1 MIIYKY
7 LFNRFILGLTVSLI
21 VLASIEIFFSF
32 TAELKY
38 LNIGDYNILM
48 VTKYVILNIPKS
60 LEIMFPYAV
69 LIGSMLSLG
78 AMSSDM
84 EFISMQ
90 SAGVSISKIITIILI
105 QAFLL
110 SSIFYYVTDS
120 VVPKYSNKAEMKKN
134 FALNKKLIFNKN
146 GVWFKDQNT
155 FIKINEIYSDK
166 KLSGIMIYGYD
177 SNDSLSLIKNIRH
190 AEFID
195 NEWYLQ
201 EVNETII
208 NNSLITKK
216 YSKEYYTDTL
226 VDRKLI
232 NIKTHKSSSLSL
244 ANVSQNISYL
254 MKNNLDA
261 DVQKKIYWE
270 KIFMPLSTVVMLFLS
285 MPFIFGK
292 HRSAN
297 LSKRLVL
304 GLFIGI
310 GFFIVTS
317 ILPNLGMV
325 FGILPFINVLL
336 PHILFIALGK
346 YLLEYQLKDG
356 IG

>member
-1 MIIYKY
+1 MIIYRY
-7 LFNRFILGLTVSLI
+7 LFNRFILGLIVSLT
-21 VLASIEIFFSF
+21 VLVSIETFFSF
-32 TAELKY
+32 TAELKH
-38 LNIGDYNILM
+38 LNIGNYNIL
-48 VTKYVILNIPKS
+48 VVIKYIILNIPKS

-84 EFISMQ
+84 EFVSMQ
-90 SAGVSISKIITIILI
+90 SAGISISKIITIILI

-110 SSIFYYVTDS
+110 SSIFYYATDS
-120 VVPKYSNKAEMKKN
+120 LVPKYSNKAEMKKN

-155 FIKINEIYSDK
+155 FIRINEIYSDA
-166 KLSGIMIYGYD
+166 KLNGILMYHYD
-177 SNDSLSLIKNIRH
+177 ANDSLTSIKNIKH
-190 AEFID
+190 AEFI
-195 NEWYLQ
+195 NNKWYLQ
-201 EVNETII
+201 EIDETVI
-208 NNSLITKK
+208 NHPLITKT
-216 YSKEYYTDTL
+216 YTKEDYVDTL
-226 VDRKLI
+226 ISRKLI
-232 NIKTHKSSSLSL
+232 NIKTHKSSRLSL
-244 ANVSQNISYL
+244 ADVSQNIEYL
-254 MKNNLDA
+254 TKNNLDSS
-261 DVQKKIYWE
+261 VQKKIYWE

-310 GFFIVTS
+310 GFFIIVS

-325 FGILPFINVLL
+325 LGVLPFINVLL
-336 PHILFIALGK
+336 PHILFIGLGK
-346 YLLEYQLKDG
+346 YLLEYQLRDG

>member
-7 LFNRFILGLTVSLI
+7 LFNRFVLGLIVSLTI
-21 VLASIEIFFSF
+21 LVSIETFFSF
-32 TAELKY
+32 TAELKH
-38 LNIGDYNILM
+38 LNVGSYNMLVI
-48 VTKYVILNIPKS
+48 TKYIILNIPKS

-84 EFISMQ
+84 EFVSMQ
-90 SAGVSISKIITIILI
+90 SAGISISKIIIIILT

-110 SSIFYYVTDS
+110 SSIFYYATDS
-120 VVPKYSNKAEMKKN
+120 LVPKYSNKAEMKKN

-155 FIKINEIYSDK
+155 FIRINEIYSDA
-166 KLSGIMIYGYD
+166 KLNGILMYHYD
-177 SNDSLSLIKNIRH
+177 ANDSLTSIKNIKH
-190 AEFID
+190 AEFI
-195 NEWYLQ
+195 NNKWYLQ
-201 EVNETII
+201 EIDETVI
-208 NNSLITKK
+208 NHPLITKT
-216 YSKEYYTDTL
+216 YTKEDYVDTL
-226 VDRKLI
+226 ISRKLI
-232 NIKTHKSSSLSL
+232 NIKTHKSSRLSL
-244 ANVSQNISYL
+244 ADVSQNIEYL
-254 MKNNLDA
+254 TKNNLDSS
-261 DVQKKIYWE
+261 VQKKIYWE

-310 GFFIVTS
+310 GFFIIVS

-325 FGILPFINVLL
+325 LGVLPFINVLL
-336 PHILFIALGK
+336 PHILFIGLGK
-346 YLLEYQLKDG
+346 YLLEYQLRDG

>member
-7 LFNRFILGLTVSLI
+7 LFNRFILGLIVSLT
-21 VLASIEIFFSF
+21 VLTSIEIFFSF
-32 TAELKY
+32 TAELKN
-38 LNIGDYNILM
+38 LNIGNYNMI
-48 VTKYVILNIPKS
+48 VITKYVILNIPKS

-90 SAGVSISKIITIILI
+90 SAGISISKIITIILI

-110 SSIFYYVTDS
+110 SSIFYYATDYL
-120 VVPKYSNKAEMKKN
+120 VPKYSNKAEMQKN

-146 GVWFKDQNT
+146 GVWFKDKNT
-155 FIKINEIYSDK
+155 FIKINEIYSDS
-166 KLSGIMIYGYD
+166 KLSGILMYSYD
-177 SNDSLSLIKNIRH
+177 DNNSLSLIKHIGR
-190 AEFID
+190 AEFII
-195 NEWYLQ
+195 NKWHLQ
-201 EVNETII
+201 EINETMI

-216 YSKEYYTDTL
+216 YTKEDYTDFL
-226 VDRKLI
+226 IDKKLI
-232 NIKTHKSSSLSL
+232 NIKTRKSASLSL
-244 ANVSQNISYL
+244 ADVSQNISYL
-254 MKNNLDA
+254 TKNNLDP
-261 DVQKKIYWE
+261 DIQKKIYWE
-270 KIFMPLSTVVMLFLS
+270 KLFMPLSTVVMLFLS

-304 GLFIGI
+304 GVFIGI
-310 GFFIVTS
+310 GFFIITS

-325 FGILPFINVLL
+325 LGIMPFINVLL
-336 PHILFIALGK
+336 PHILFIVLGK
-346 YLLEYQLKDG
+346 YLLEYQLRDG

>member
-7 LFNRFILGLTVSLI
+7 LFNRFILGLIVSLT
-21 VLASIEIFFSF
+21 VLVSIETFFSF
-32 TAELKY
+32 TAELKH
-38 LNIGDYNILM
+38 LNVGSYNMLVI
-48 VTKYVILNIPKS
+48 TKYIILNIPKS

-90 SAGVSISKIITIILI
+90 SAGISISKIITIILI

-110 SSIFYYVTDS
+110 SSIFYYATDS
-120 VVPKYSNKAEMKKN
+120 LVPKYSNKAEMKKN

-155 FIKINEIYSDK
+155 FIRINEIYSDA
-166 KLSGIMIYGYD
+166 KLNGILMYRYD
-177 SNDSLSLIKNIRH
+177 ANDSLTLIKSIKH
-190 AEFID
+190 AEFI
-195 NEWYLQ
+195 NNKWRLQ
-201 EVNETII
+201 EINETMI

-216 YSKEYYTDTL
+216 YIKEDYTDTL
-226 VDRKLI
+226 VSRKLI
-232 NIKTHKSSSLSL
+232 NIKTHKASSLSL
-244 ANVSQNISYL
+244 SDVSENIEYL
-254 MKNNLDA
+254 TKNNLDSS
-261 DVQKKIYWE
+261 VQKKIYWE
-270 KIFMPLSTVVMLFLS
+270 KIFMPLSTIVMLFLS

-310 GFFIVTS
+310 GFFIIMS

-325 FGILPFINVLL
+325 FGVLPFINVLL
-336 PHILFIALGK
+336 PHILFIGLGK
-346 YLLEYQLKDG
+346 YLLEYQLRDG

>member
-1 MIIYKY
+1 
-7 LFNRFILGLTVSLI
+7 
-21 VLASIEIFFSF
+21 
-32 TAELKY
+32 
-38 LNIGDYNILM
+38 
-48 VTKYVILNIPKS
+48 
-60 LEIMFPYAV
+60 
-69 LIGSMLSLG
+69 
-78 AMSSDM
+78 
-84 EFISMQ
+84 
-90 SAGVSISKIITIILI
+90 
-105 QAFLL
+105 
-110 SSIFYYVTDS
+110 
-120 VVPKYSNKAEMKKN
+120 
-134 FALNKKLIFNKN
+134 
-146 GVWFKDQNT
+146 
-155 FIKINEIYSDK
+155 
-166 KLSGIMIYGYD
+166 MIYGYD

-232 NIKTHKSSSLSL
+232 IIKTHKSSSLSL

>member
-7 LFNRFILGLTVSLI
+7 LFNRFILGFIVSLTVL
-21 VLASIEIFFSF
+21 VSIETFFSF
-32 TAELKY
+32 TAELKH
-38 LNIGDYNILM
+38 LNVGDYNMLVI
-48 VTKYVILNIPKS
+48 TKYIILNIPKS

-90 SAGVSISKIITIILI
+90 SAGISVSKIITIILI

-110 SSIFYYVTDS
+110 SSIFYYITDS
-120 VVPKYSNKAEMKKN
+120 LVPKYSNKAEMKKN
-134 FALNKKLIFNKN
+134 FSLNKKLIFNKN
-146 GVWFKDQNT
+146 GVWFKDKNA
-155 FIKINEIYSDK
+155 FIKISEIYSDI
-166 KLSGIMIYGYD
+166 KLTGIVIYNYD
-177 SNDSLSLIKNIRH
+177 ANDSLSSIKHIRH

-195 NEWYLQ
+195 NRWYLQ
-201 EVNETII
+201 EINETII
-208 NNSLITKK
+208 NDSLITKK
-216 YSKEYYTDTL
+216 YSKESYIDNL
-226 VDRKLI
+226 IDRKLI
-232 NIKTHKSSSLSL
+232 NIKTYKSSSLSL
-244 ANVSQNISYL
+244 ADVSQNISYL
-254 MKNNLDA
+254 VKNNLDPNI
-261 DVQKKIYWE
+261 QKKIYWE

-292 HRSAN
+292 HRSSN

-310 GFFIVTS
+310 GFFIITS

-325 FGILPFINVLL
+325 LGILPFINVLL
-336 PHILFIALGK
+336 PHILFIVLGK
-346 YLLEYQLKDG
+346 YLLEYQLRDG

>member
-7 LFNRFILGLTVSLI
+7 LFHRFILGLIVSLT

-38 LNIGDYNILM
+38 LNIGDYNILV

-261 DVQKKIYWE
+261 DVQKKMYWE

-325 FGILPFINVLL
+325 FGILPFINILL
-336 PHILFIALGK
+336 PHILFIVLGK

>member
-7 LFNRFILGLTVSLI
+7 LFHRFIIGLIVSLA
-21 VLASIEIFFSF
+21 VLVSIEIFFSF
-32 TAELKY
+32 TAELKH
-38 LNIGDYNILM
+38 LNTGNYNILLL
-48 VTKYVILNIPKS
+48 TKYVILNIPGS
-60 LEIMFPYAV
+60 MEIMFPYAV

-84 EFISMQ
+84 EFVSMQ
-90 SAGVSISKIITIILI
+90 SAGISISKIITIILI

-110 SSIFYYVTDS
+110 SSIFYYATDS
-120 VVPKYSNKAEMKKN
+120 LVPKYSNKAEMKKN

-146 GVWFKDQNT
+146 GVWFKDKNT
-155 FIKINEIYSDK
+155 FIKITEIYSDT
-166 KLSGIMIYGYD
+166 KLSNIMIYSYD
-177 SNDSLSLIKNIRH
+177 DNNSLYLIKGINY

-195 NEWYLQ
+195 NKWHLKGI
-201 EVNETII
+201 NETVI

-216 YSKEYYTDTL
+216 SYKEEYTDIL
-226 VDRKLI
+226 IDRKLI
-232 NIKTHKSSSLSL
+232 KIKTHKPSSLSL
-244 ANVSQNISYL
+244 ANVNQNISYL

-261 DVQKKIYWE
+261 NLQKKIYWE

-297 LSKRLVL
+297 ISKRLVL

-310 GFFIVTS
+310 GFFIITS

-325 FGILPFINVLL
+325 FGILPFISVLL

-346 YLLEYQLKDG
+346 YLLEYQLRDG

>member
-7 LFNRFILGLTVSLI
+7 LFHRFILGLTVSLA

-38 LNIGDYNILM
+38 LNIGDYNILV

>member
-7 LFNRFILGLTVSLI
+7 LFHRFILGLIVSLT
-21 VLASIEIFFSF
+21 VLVSIETFFSF

-38 LNIGDYNILM
+38 LNVGDYNIL
-48 VTKYVILNIPKS
+48 VITKYIILNIPKS

-90 SAGVSISKIITIILI
+90 SAGISVSKIITIILI

-110 SSIFYYVTDS
+110 SSIFYYTADS
-120 VVPKYSNKAEMKKN
+120 LVPKYSNKAETKKN

-146 GVWFKDQNT
+146 GVWFKDKNT
-155 FIKINEIYSDK
+155 FIKINEIYSDI
-166 KLSGIMIYGYD
+166 KLNGIIMYNYD
-177 SNDSLSLIKNIRH
+177 INDSLSSIKHIRY

-195 NEWYLQ
+195 NRWHLREINQ
-201 EVNETII
+201 TII
-208 NNSLITKK
+208 NDSLITKK
-216 YSKEYYTDTL
+216 YSKESYVDTL
-226 VDRKLI
+226 IDRKLI

-244 ANVSQNISYL
+244 ADVSQNINYL
-254 MKNNLDA
+254 VKNNLDSNI
-261 DVQKKIYWE
+261 QKKIYWE

-310 GFFIVTS
+310 GFFIITS

-325 FGILPFINVLL
+325 LGILPFINVLL
-336 PHILFIALGK
+336 PHILFIVLGK
-346 YLLEYQLKDG
+346 YLLEYQLRDG

>member
-7 LFNRFILGLTVSLI
+7 LFSRFILGLIVSLT
-21 VLASIEIFFSF
+21 VLVSIEIFFSF
-32 TAELKY
+32 TAELKN
-38 LNIGDYNILM
+38 LNVGDYNMLVI
-48 VTKYVILNIPKS
+48 TKYVILNIPKS

-78 AMSSDM
+78 AMSSDK
-84 EFISMQ
+84 EFVSMQ
-90 SAGVSISKIITIILI
+90 SSGISISKIITIILI

-110 SSIFYYVTDS
+110 SSIFYYVADS
-120 VVPKYSNKAEMKKN
+120 LVPKYSNKAEMKKN

-146 GVWFKDQNT
+146 GVWFKDKNT
-155 FIKINEIYSDK
+155 FIKINEIYSDSK
-166 KLSGIMIYGYD
+166 INGVIMYSYD
-177 SNDSLSLIKNIRH
+177 DNGSLSLIKNIGH

-195 NEWYLQ
+195 NKWNLRKI
-201 EVNETII
+201 NETII
-208 NNSLITKK
+208 DNGLITKK
-216 YSKEYYTDTL
+216 YFKEGSIDTL
-226 VDRKLI
+226 INRKLI

-244 ANVSQNISYL
+244 ADVSQNISYL
-254 MKNNLDA
+254 VNNNLDP
-261 DVQKKIYWE
+261 DIQKKIYWE

-310 GFFIVTS
+310 GFFIITS

-325 FGILPFINVLL
+325 LGILPFINVLL
-336 PHILFIALGK
+336 PHILFIILGK
-346 YLLEYQLKDG
+346 YLLEYQLRDG

>member
-7 LFNRFILGLTVSLI
+7 LFHRFIIGLIVSLS
-21 VLASIEIFFSF
+21 VLVSIEIFFSF

-38 LNIGDYNILM
+38 LNVGDYNMI
-48 VTKYVILNIPKS
+48 VIAKYIILNIPRS
-60 LEIMFPYAV
+60 IEIMFPYAV

-90 SAGVSISKIITIILI
+90 SAGISISKIIGIILI

-110 SSIFYYVTDS
+110 ASVFYYLTDS
-120 VVPKYSNKAEMKKN
+120 LVPKYSNKAEKKKN
-134 FALNKKLIFNKN
+134 LALNKKLIFNKN
-146 GVWFKDQNT
+146 GVWFKDKNT
-155 FIKINEIYSDK
+155 FIKINEIYSDTN
-166 KLSGIMIYGYD
+166 LNGVTMYSYD
-177 SNDSLSLIKNIRH
+177 ENNSLSLIKNVRH
-190 AEFID
+190 ANFID
-195 NEWYLQ
+195 NKWSLQ
-201 EVNETII
+201 DISETII
-208 NNSLITKK
+208 DDTSIIKKYTKK
-216 YSKEYYTDTL
+216 DKVDSFI
-226 VDRKLI
+226 DRKLI

-244 ANVSQNISYL
+244 SDVNQNIDYL
-254 MKNNLDA
+254 ITNNLDA
-261 DVQKKIYWE
+261 DIQKKIYWE
-270 KIFMPLSTVVMLFLS
+270 KIFKPLSTVIMLFLA

-310 GFFIVTS
+310 GFFIITS

-325 FGILPFINVLL
+325 LGIVPFINVLL
-336 PHILFIALGK
+336 PHVLFIALGK
-346 YLLEYQLKDG
+346 YLLDYQLTEG
-356 IG
+356 IK

>member
-7 LFNRFILGLTVSLI
+7 LFHRFILGLIVSLT
-21 VLASIEIFFSF
+21 VLVSIETFFSF

-38 LNIGDYNILM
+38 LNVGDYNIL
-48 VTKYVILNIPKS
+48 VITKYIILNIPKS

-261 DVQKKIYWE
+261 DVQKKMYWE

>member
-7 LFNRFILGLTVSLI
+7 LFHRFIIGVMVSLTVL
-21 VLASIEIFFSF
+21 VSIEIFFSF

-84 EFISMQ
+84 EFVSMQ
-90 SAGVSISKIITIILI
+90 SAGISISKIITIILI

-110 SSIFYYVTDS
+110 SSIFYYATDS
-120 VVPKYSNKAEMKKN
+120 LVPKYSSKAEMKKN

-146 GVWFKDQNT
+146 GVWFKDQNN
-155 FIKINEIYSDK
+155 FIRIKEIYSDS
-166 KLSGIMIYGYD
+166 KLKGILMYHYD
-177 SNDSLSLIKNIRH
+177 ANDSLTLIKDIKY
-190 AEFID
+190 AEFI
-195 NEWYLQ
+195 NNKWHLQ
-201 EVNETII
+201 EIKETMI

-216 YSKEYYTDTL
+216 YIKEDYIDNL
-226 VDRKLI
+226 INRKLI

-244 ANVSQNISYL
+244 ADVSQNIKYL
-254 MKNNLDA
+254 TKNNLDSS
-261 DVQKKIYWE
+261 VQKKIYWE
-270 KIFMPLSTVVMLFLS
+270 KVFMPLSTVIMLFLS

-310 GFFIVTS
+310 GFFIIMS

-325 FGILPFINVLL
+325 FGVLPFINVLL
-336 PHILFIALGK
+336 PHILFIGLGK
-346 YLLEYQLKDG
+346 YLLEYQLRDE

>member
-1 MIIYKY
+1 VIIYKY
-7 LFNRFILGLTVSLI
+7 LFNRFILGFIVSLI
-21 VLASIEIFFSF
+21 VLASIETFFSL
-32 TAELKY
+32 TAELKH
-38 LNIGDYNILM
+38 LNVGNYNILM
-48 VTKYVILNIPKS
+48 VTKYIILNIPKS

-84 EFISMQ
+84 EFVSMQ
-90 SAGVSISKIITIILI
+90 SAGISISKIITIILI

-110 SSIFYYVTDS
+110 SSIFYYVTDHL
-120 VVPKYSNKAEMKKN
+120 VPKYSNKAEMKKN

-146 GVWFKDQNT
+146 GVWFKDKNT
-155 FIKINEIYSDK
+155 FIKINEIYSDA
-166 KLSGIMIYGYD
+166 KLSGILVYSYD
-177 SNDSLSLIKNIRH
+177 ENNSLSSIKHIGH
-190 AEFID
+190 ADFIE
-195 NEWYLQ
+195 NKWHLQ
-201 EVNETII
+201 EINETII
-208 NNSLITKK
+208 NDSLITKRYTK
-216 YSKEYYTDTL
+216 VDYTDIL
-226 VDRKLI
+226 LDRKLI

-244 ANVSQNISYL
+244 ADVGKNINYL
-254 MKNNLDA
+254 TKNNLDPSI
-261 DVQKKIYWE
+261 QKKIYWE
-270 KIFMPLSTVVMLFLS
+270 KLFMPLSTVVMLFLS

-310 GFFIVTS
+310 GFFIITS
-317 ILPNLGMV
+317 VLPNLGMV
-325 FGILPFINVLL
+325 LGIIPFISVLL

-346 YLLEYQLKDG
+346 YLLEYQLRDG

>member
-7 LFNRFILGLTVSLI
+7 LFHRFILGFMVSLV
-21 VLASIEIFFSF
+21 VLASIETFFSF
-32 TAELKY
+32 TAELKS
-38 LNIGDYNILM
+38 LNIGNYNILTI
-48 VTKYVILNIPKS
+48 TKYVILNIPKS

-90 SAGVSISKIITIILI
+90 SAGISISKIMTIILI

-110 SSIFYYVTDS
+110 ASIFYYAADHF
-120 VVPKYSNKAEMKKN
+120 VPKYSNKAEMKKN

-146 GVWFKDQNT
+146 GVWFKDKNT
-155 FIKINEIYSDK
+155 FIKINEIYSDV
-166 KLSGIMIYGYD
+166 KLSKILIYSYD
-177 SNDSLSLIKNIRH
+177 DNNSLSSIKSINH
-190 AEFID
+190 ADFID
-195 NEWYLQ
+195 NKWHLQ
-201 EVNETII
+201 GINETVIK
-208 NNSLITKK
+208 NALVTKK
-216 YSKEYYTDTL
+216 YTGVDYTDIL
-226 VDRKLI
+226 LDRKLI
-232 NIKTHKSSSLSL
+232 NIKTHKSSRLSLSD
-244 ANVSQNISYL
+244 VSKNINYL
-254 MKNNLDA
+254 TKNNLDP

-270 KIFMPLSTVVMLFLS
+270 KLFMPLSTVVMLFLS

-310 GFFIVTS
+310 GFFIITS

-325 FGILPFINVLL
+325 LGIMPFISVLL
-336 PHILFIALGK
+336 PHVLFIALGK
-346 YLLEYQLKDG
+346 FLLEYQLRDG
-356 IG
+356 VR

>member
-38 LNIGDYNILM
+38 LNVGDYNILM

-155 FIKINEIYSDK
+155 FIKVNEIYSDK

-177 SNDSLSLIKNIRH
+177 SNDSLSLIKNIHH

-201 EVNETII
+201 GVNETII
-208 NNSLITKK
+208 DNSLITKK

>member
-7 LFNRFILGLTVSLI
+7 LFHRFILGLIVSLT
-21 VLASIEIFFSF
+21 VLVSIETFFSF

-38 LNIGDYNILM
+38 LNIGDYNIL
-48 VTKYVILNIPKS
+48 VITKYIILNIPKS

-90 SAGVSISKIITIILI
+90 SAGISISKIITIILI

-110 SSIFYYVTDS
+110 SSIFYYTTDS
-120 VVPKYSNKAEMKKN
+120 LIPKYSNKAEMKKN

-146 GVWFKDQNT
+146 GVWFKDKNT
-155 FIKINEIYSDK
+155 FIKINEIYSDA
-166 KLSGIMIYGYD
+166 KLNGIIMYSYNTD
-177 SNDSLSLIKNIRH
+177 NSLSLIKHIGD

-195 NEWYLQ
+195 NKWHLREI
-201 EVNETII
+201 NETII

-216 YSKEYYTDTL
+216 YFKEEYVEHL
-226 VDRKLI
+226 IDRKLI

-244 ANVSQNISYL
+244 ADVSQNISYL
-254 MKNNLDA
+254 IKNNLDPNI
-261 DVQKKIYWE
+261 QKKIYWE

-310 GFFIVTS
+310 GFFIITS

-325 FGILPFINVLL
+325 LGILPFINVLL
-336 PHILFIALGK
+336 PHILFIILGK
-346 YLLEYQLKDG
+346 YLLEYQLRDG

>member
-7 LFNRFILGLTVSLI
+7 LFHRFIIGLLVSLTVL
-21 VLASIEIFFSF
+21 VSIEIFFSF
-32 TAELKY
+32 TAELKH
-38 LNIGDYNILM
+38 LNTGNYNILLL
-48 VTKYVILNIPKS
+48 TKYVILNIPKS
-60 LEIMFPYAV
+60 MEIMFPYAV

-84 EFISMQ
+84 EFVSMQ
-90 SAGVSISKIITIILI
+90 SAGISISKIIAIILI

-120 VVPKYSNKAEMKKN
+120 LVPKYSNKAEMKKN

-146 GVWFKDQNT
+146 GVWFKDKNT
-155 FIKINEIYSDK
+155 FVKINEIYSDK
-166 KLSGIMIYGYD
+166 KLRDIMIYSYD
-177 SNDSLSLIKNIRH
+177 DNNSLYLIKGIGH

-195 NEWYLQ
+195 NKWHLKEI
-201 EVNETII
+201 NETLI

-216 YSKEYYTDTL
+216 SYKEEYTDVL
-226 VDRKLI
+226 IDRKLI
-232 NIKTHKSSSLSL
+232 KIKTNKSSSLSL
-244 ANVSQNISYL
+244 NNVNQNISYL
-254 MKNNLDA
+254 IKNNLDA
-261 DVQKKIYWE
+261 DLQKKIYWE

-297 LSKRLVL
+297 ISKRLIL

-310 GFFIVTS
+310 GFFIITS

-336 PHILFIALGK
+336 PHILFIVLGK
-346 YLLEYQLKDG
+346 YLLEYQLRDG
-356 IG
+356 IR